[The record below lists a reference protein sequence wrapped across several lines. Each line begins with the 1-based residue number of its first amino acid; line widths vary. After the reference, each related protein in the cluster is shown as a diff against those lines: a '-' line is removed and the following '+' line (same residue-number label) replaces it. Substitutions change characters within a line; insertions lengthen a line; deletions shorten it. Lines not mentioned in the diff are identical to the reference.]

1 MRLLILK
8 EGGWVLV
15 RWEGVFVR
23 WEGGI
28 VLVRWEGAAV
38 GGWWCYISGA
48 AVNNLFTLELYVSK
62 HS

>member
-1 MRLLILK
+1 M
-8 EGGWVLV
+8 V

-28 VLVRWEGAAV
+28 VLVGGRWGVLVRWEGAAV